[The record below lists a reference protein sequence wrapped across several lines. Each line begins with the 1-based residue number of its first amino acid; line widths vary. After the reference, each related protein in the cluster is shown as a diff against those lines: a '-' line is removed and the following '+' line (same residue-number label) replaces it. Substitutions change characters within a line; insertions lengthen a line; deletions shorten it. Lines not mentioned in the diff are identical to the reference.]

1 MADGTRFKNLSDKLD
16 DMLGQMTIFSSQMTD
31 MQHRL
36 SNLESKPP
44 SSPHSINAINNPPSP
59 RHFLKLDVPRFD
71 GSDPLGW
78 IFKITQFFD
87 YHNTP
92 EEERITVAS
101 FYLDGAALAW
111 FQWMYRNGQI
121 HSWQHLL
128 QALETRFAPTAFD
141 DPRGRLF
148 KLTQTTTVSA
158 FLTEFEAVANR
169 VTGLSP
175 QFLLS
180 CFIFGLKPEIRREVI
195 AQQPPSLTHAV
206 GLARLHEEKLQ
217 DLSRIQRA
225 KPGAP
230 WSSPPFSRTFTPF
243 APPQTIA
250 PKPLP
255 PLLPSPP
262 PKTRFRQLTE
272 AEMADRREKGLCFN
286 CDQKYSRSH
295 RCPARFL
302 LLIAEDDDPP
312 SAPDLDFPAAD
323 PDPSLVDPSTV
334 TSVHPAQISLH
345 ALSGTGAPKTLRL
358 TGQIAHHP
366 IRVLVDGGSTHNFI
380 QKNVALQLGLGQSP
394 TSPLKVLVGSGEEL
408 ACDTVCLAVALSIQ
422 GHSFQLDLYVLDMGG
437 SDVVLGAQWL
447 KQLGPIL
454 MDYQALTMKFVY
466 NQVIVEL
473 KGDSGQS
480 SSLLSLH
487 QFKRVVNTIQPKLNP
502 ITNGLG

>member
-1 MADGTRFKNLSDKLD
+1 
-16 DMLGQMTIFSSQMTD
+16 

-148 KLTQTTTVSA
+148 KLTQTTTVSP

-180 CFIFGLKPEIRREVI
+180 CFISELKPEIRREVI
-195 AQQPPSLTHAV
+195 AQQPLSLTHAV

-225 KPGAP
+225 KPGAH
-230 WSSPPFSRTFTPF
+230 WASY
-243 APPQTIA
+243 
-250 PKPLP
+250 
-255 PLLPSPP
+255 
-262 PKTRFRQLTE
+262 
-272 AEMADRREKGLCFN
+272 N
-286 CDQKYSRSH
+286 
-295 RCPARFL
+295 
-302 LLIAEDDDPP
+302 
-312 SAPDLDFPAAD
+312 
-323 PDPSLVDPSTV
+323 
-334 TSVHPAQISLH
+334 
-345 ALSGTGAPKTLRL
+345 
-358 TGQIAHHP
+358 
-366 IRVLVDGGSTHNFI
+366 IR
-380 QKNVALQLGLGQSP
+380 A
-394 TSPLKVLVGSGEEL
+394 
-408 ACDTVCLAVALSIQ
+408 
-422 GHSFQLDLYVLDMGG
+422 
-437 SDVVLGAQWL
+437 
-447 KQLGPIL
+447 
-454 MDYQALTMKFVY
+454 
-466 NQVIVEL
+466 
-473 KGDSGQS
+473 
-480 SSLLSLH
+480 
-487 QFKRVVNTIQPKLNP
+487 
-502 ITNGLG
+502 